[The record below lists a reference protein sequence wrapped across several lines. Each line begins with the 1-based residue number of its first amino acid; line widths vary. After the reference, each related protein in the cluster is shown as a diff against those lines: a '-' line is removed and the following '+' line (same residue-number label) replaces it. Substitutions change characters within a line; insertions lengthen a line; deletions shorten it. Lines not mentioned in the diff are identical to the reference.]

1 MFFKF
6 PDILKKFYPDA
17 IWTLPSESEN
27 VKDVYLTFDDGPT
40 KGVTDWVLDLLMKH
54 GVKAT
59 FFCLGKNIETN
70 PDLLRRI
77 SAEGH
82 TAANHTFN
90 HLNGWKNSTQK
101 YLYDISLCEKFALK
115 NYFRPP
121 YGKLSPM
128 QYLKLKKKYKIIFWD
143 LLSYDFQNTVSPS
156 VSIEKIKQYSRN
168 GSIIVFH
175 DSLKAEKNL
184 KLILPGVLNYLK
196 AEGFSFRAM

>member
-17 IWTLPSESEN
+17 IWTLPSEFEN

-40 KGVTDWVLDLLMKH
+40 EGVTDWVLDLLMKH

-59 FFCLGKNIETN
+59 FFCLGKNIESN
-70 PDLLRRI
+70 PDLLHRI

-101 YLYDISLCEKFALK
+101 YLKPHVPELWYKTPNINHVQSLI
-115 NYFRPP
+115 NYA
-121 YGKLSPM
+121 
-128 QYLKLKKKYKIIFWD
+128 
-143 LLSYDFQNTVSPS
+143 
-156 VSIEKIKQYSRN
+156 SRITT
-168 GSIIVFH
+168 GHVPVITPF
-175 DSLKAEKNL
+175 
-184 KLILPGVLNYLK
+184 
-196 AEGFSFRAM
+196 